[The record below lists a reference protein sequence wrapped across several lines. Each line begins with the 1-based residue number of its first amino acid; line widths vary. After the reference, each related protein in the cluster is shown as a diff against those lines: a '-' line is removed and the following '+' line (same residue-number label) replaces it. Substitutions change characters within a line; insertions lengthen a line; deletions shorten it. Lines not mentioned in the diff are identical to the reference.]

1 MENQVYPTGNVI
13 IAKLLNGRYVAFVL
27 NKERTKVKDLST
39 GEITSLSIENY
50 ILNHYK
56 VKVLWQKN
64 MRKIKSEFIDL
75 LYPETNT
82 YDYDDEDIYGKISR
96 SAIRAER
103 KERKKNEKR
112 YNYLKSILPKYQRDD
127 IVSYEEIQNTI
138 NYFVSQDAKNSNQC
152 QQEINDRIIKDES
165 EENINF

>member
-1 MENQVYPTGNVI
+1 MENQVYPTGNVV

-56 VKVLWQKN
+56 VKVLWQKD

-75 LYPETNT
+75 LYPELILTT
-82 YDYDDEDIYGKISR
+82 MMMKIFTAR
-96 SAIRAER
+96 FREV
-103 KERKKNEKR
+103 
-112 YNYLKSILPKYQRDD
+112 P
-127 IVSYEEIQNTI
+127 
-138 NYFVSQDAKNSNQC
+138 
-152 QQEINDRIIKDES
+152 
-165 EENINF
+165 